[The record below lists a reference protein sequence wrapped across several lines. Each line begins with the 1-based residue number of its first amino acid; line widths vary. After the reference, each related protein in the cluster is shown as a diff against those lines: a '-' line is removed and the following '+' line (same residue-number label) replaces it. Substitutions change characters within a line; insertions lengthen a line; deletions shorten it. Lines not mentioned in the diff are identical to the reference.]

1 MEELT
6 EVEERFQEQLLSL
19 ETGVEQDEG
28 RLDEAEDGSEAI
40 EEVSTRIRRGIAY
53 NRVHIFQ

>member
-6 EVEERFQEQLLSL
+6 EVEARFQEQLLSL
-19 ETGVEQDEG
+19 ETAVQQDED
-28 RLDEAEDGSEAI
+28 RLGEAEDGSEAI

-53 NRVHIFQ
+53 NQI